1 MTFPVPDQ
9 LAVQLAKCKSV
20 RGIDYHKSR
29 GKTPQVSITF
39 SSLLGEIYVSLL
51 VSVVEIHRLV

>member
-29 GKTPQVSITF
+29 GKTPQ
-39 SSLLGEIYVSLL
+39 EIEAAEAKLPPIPAKQSK
-51 VSVVEIHRLV
+51 